1 MSIVTIRLTLRKIKS
16 YFENLLWRI
25 LTPFLPWYFSEQHF
39 ENLYRRKKD
48 PWDYAQ
54 SPFEREKYEKTL
66 GTIPEDV
73 ESVLEVGSSEGVF
86 TELLLQKGKRV
97 TGIDISETALE
108 RAKQR
113 LQKYHGQVELR
124 KCNIVKDDSL
134 DITFDLILASEVLYY
149 LGDKK
154 ILLSLEEKFF
164 RLLNENGY
172 LLLVHFYPSGK
183 IIHDTFL
190 ERNRFVRIQEEVT
203 YHPERDYIIT
213 LLQKRKLET
222 PSIASQPSPFQN
234 RNL

>member
-1 MSIVTIRLTLRKIKS
+1 MKRMKS
-16 YFENLLWRI
+16 YLENLLWRV
-25 LTPFLPWYFSEQHF
+25 LTPFLPWYFNEHHF

-48 PWDYAQ
+48 PWDYTQ
-54 SPFEREKYEKTL
+54 SSFEREKYQKTL
-66 GTIPEDV
+66 RAIPDGV

-86 TELLLQKGKRV
+86 TELLLQKGKKV
-97 TGIDISETALE
+97 VGIDISETALK
-108 RAKQR
+108 RARER
-113 LQKYHGQVELR
+113 LQQYHGQVELR
-124 KCNIVKDDSL
+124 KFNIVKDDNL
-134 DITFDLILASEVLYY
+134 HTTFDLILASEVLYY

-190 ERNRFVRIQEEVT
+190 ERRRFVQIQEEIT

-213 LLQKRKLET
+213 LLQKRKPET
-222 PSIASQPSPFQN
+222 A
-234 RNL
+234 